1 MGFLL
6 QLIVPSEVSQVL
18 KEKNNIWHF
27 PLFRM
32 SVYGSL
38 LFGLYDQQEL
48 SEHVTI
54 LNEVAKYWY
63 NTGMK
68 DHLLEAIF
76 YTLFENE
83 IVYDDT
89 LEGWKDQG
97 LTDEW
102 FTKAIVR
109 LSNTLY
115 QIQEILNQ
123 KDE

>member
-1 MGFLL
+1 MGYLL
-6 QLIVPSEVSQVL
+6 QLIVPSDASQVL
-18 KEKNNIWHF
+18 KEQNNTWHF

-38 LFGLYDQQEL
+38 LFNLYDGVDL
-48 SEHVTI
+48 SEHVNI
-54 LNEVAKYWY
+54 LNEIAKYWF

-83 IVYDDT
+83 IVYDET
-89 LEGWKDQG
+89 LEEWKDQG

-115 QIQEILNQ
+115 QIQDILNQ

>member
-1 MGFLL
+1 MGYLL
-6 QLIVPSEVSQVL
+6 QLIVPSDASQVL
-18 KEKNNIWHF
+18 KEKNNTWHF

-38 LFGLYDQQEL
+38 LFNLYDGVDL
-48 SEHVTI
+48 SEHVNI
-54 LNEVAKYWY
+54 LNEIAKYWF

-83 IVYDDT
+83 IVYDET
-89 LEGWKDQG
+89 LEEWKDQG

-109 LSNTLY
+109 LSNLSL
-115 QIQEILNQ
+115 IHI
-123 KDE
+123 

>member
-1 MGFLL
+1 MGYLL
-6 QLIVPSEVSQVL
+6 QLIVPSDASQVL
-18 KEKNNIWHF
+18 KEKNNTWHF

-38 LFGLYDQQEL
+38 LFNLYDGVDL
-48 SEHVTI
+48 S
-54 LNEVAKYWY
+54 

-83 IVYDDT
+83 IVYDET
-89 LEGWKDQG
+89 LEEWKDQG

-115 QIQEILNQ
+115 QIQDILNQ

>member
-1 MGFLL
+1 MGYLL
-6 QLIVPSEVSQVL
+6 QRIVPSDASQVL
-18 KEKNNIWHF
+18 KEKNNTWHF

-38 LFGLYDQQEL
+38 LFNLYDGVDL
-48 SEHVTI
+48 SEHVNI
-54 LNEVAKYWY
+54 LNEIAKYWF

-83 IVYDDT
+83 IVYDET
-89 LEGWKDQG
+89 LEEWKDQG

-115 QIQEILNQ
+115 QIQDILNQ

>member
-1 MGFLL
+1 MGYLL
-6 QLIVPSEVSQVL
+6 QLIVPSDASQVL
-18 KEKNNIWHF
+18 KEKNNTWHF

-38 LFGLYDQQEL
+38 LFNLYDGVDL
-48 SEHVTI
+48 SEHVNI
-54 LNEVAKYWY
+54 LNEIAKYWF

-83 IVYDDT
+83 IVYDET
-89 LEGWKDQG
+89 LEERKDQG

-115 QIQEILNQ
+115 QIQDILNQ

>member
-1 MGFLL
+1 MGYLL
-6 QLIVPSEVSQVL
+6 QLIVPSDASQVL
-18 KEKNNIWHF
+18 KEKNNTWHF

-38 LFGLYDQQEL
+38 LFNLYDGVDL
-48 SEHVTI
+48 SEHVNI
-54 LNEVAKYWY
+54 LNEIAQYWF

-83 IVYDDT
+83 IVYDET
-89 LEGWKDQG
+89 LEEWKDQG

-115 QIQEILNQ
+115 QIQDILNQ

>member
-1 MGFLL
+1 MGYLL
-6 QLIVPSEVSQVL
+6 QLIVPSDASQVL
-18 KEKNNIWHF
+18 KEKNNTWHF

-38 LFGLYDQQEL
+38 LFNLYDGVDL
-48 SEHVTI
+48 SEHVNI
-54 LNEVAKYWY
+54 LNEIAKHWF

-83 IVYDDT
+83 IVYDET
-89 LEGWKDQG
+89 LEEWKDQG

-115 QIQEILNQ
+115 QIQDILNQ

>member
-1 MGFLL
+1 MYKR
-6 QLIVPSEVSQVL
+6 Q
-18 KEKNNIWHF
+18 
-27 PLFRM
+27 
-32 SVYGSL
+32 
-38 LFGLYDQQEL
+38 
-48 SEHVTI
+48 
-54 LNEVAKYWY
+54 AKYWF

-83 IVYDDT
+83 IVYDET
-89 LEGWKDQG
+89 LEEWKDQG

-115 QIQEILNQ
+115 QIQDILNQ

>member
-1 MGFLL
+1 MGYLL
-6 QLIVPSEVSQVL
+6 QLIVPSDANQVL
-18 KEKNNIWHF
+18 KEKNNTWHF

-38 LFGLYDQQEL
+38 LFNLYDGVDL
-48 SEHVTI
+48 SEHVNI
-54 LNEVAKYWY
+54 LNEIAKYWF

-83 IVYDDT
+83 IVYDET
-89 LEGWKDQG
+89 LEEWKDQG

-115 QIQEILNQ
+115 QIQDILNQ

>member
-1 MGFLL
+1 MGYLL
-6 QLIVPSEVSQVL
+6 QLIVPSDASQVL
-18 KEKNNIWHF
+18 KEKNNTWHF

-38 LFGLYDQQEL
+38 LFNLYDGVDL
-48 SEHVTI
+48 SEHGNI
-54 LNEVAKYWY
+54 LNEIAKYWF

-83 IVYDDT
+83 IVYDET
-89 LEGWKDQG
+89 LEEWKDQG

-115 QIQEILNQ
+115 QIQDILNQ